1 MKHGEANHHPQCD
14 PSGVNLEKKSRFGHL
29 KGTSLNLS
37 SFIELLKRTK
47 GKSKSAHCLVI
58 NIYFMISSGY

>member
-29 KGTSLNLS
+29 KGTSLNLGI
-37 SFIELLKRTK
+37 F
-47 GKSKSAHCLVI
+47 
-58 NIYFMISSGY
+58 Y